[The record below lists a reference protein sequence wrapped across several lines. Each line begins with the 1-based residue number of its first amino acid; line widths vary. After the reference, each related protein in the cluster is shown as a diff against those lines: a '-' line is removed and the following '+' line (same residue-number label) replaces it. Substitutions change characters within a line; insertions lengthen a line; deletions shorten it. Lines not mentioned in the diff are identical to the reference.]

1 MPTVKTED
9 ADMDAVRSP
18 TDKFQHRPSLRQ
30 AAPHERDRNR
40 TTPRSPPD
48 MADGMNNVRAIRI
61 AELMKD
67 FHDIQKHLA
76 DVALPSA
83 AETSTEEGFALMR
96 QCKAQAR
103 ALLRQ
108 PFEQNG
114 KPSKDEEKIKM
125 QLKRIIVD
133 AAVRRFRAWKIY
145 MYLNAALRWAHAR
158 EIYLMGERPEE
169 RHAPDLSELQ
179 ERLRMEIASIT
190 DVRVEAECRRKDAA
204 EGRWLVEDPPASF
217 ISTYTGTQR

>member
-1 MPTVKTED
+1 V
-9 ADMDAVRSP
+9 
-18 TDKFQHRPSLRQ
+18 
-30 AAPHERDRNR
+30 
-40 TTPRSPPD
+40 
-48 MADGMNNVRAIRI
+48 NNVRAIRI

-67 FHDIQKHLA
+67 FHDIQKQLA

-125 QLKRIIVD
+125 QLKR
-133 AAVRRFRAWKIY
+133 
-145 MYLNAALRWAHAR
+145 
-158 EIYLMGERPEE
+158 
-169 RHAPDLSELQ
+169 
-179 ERLRMEIASIT
+179 
-190 DVRVEAECRRKDAA
+190 
-204 EGRWLVEDPPASF
+204 
-217 ISTYTGTQR
+217 